1 MKKNKFNNII
11 GLTLVEILIGIVVS
25 MLMMA
30 AMYTSYSIVN
40 NTYSQV
46 TGRATISQSGRDVVG
61 MMMRDIRMAGFKYY
75 GDTVSYYPGNK
86 DIEDMK
92 KSHAPLIITESKDSK
107 ASGSVA
113 IVHIDDKCC
122 DQIDIVYG
130 DYNSEADPGE
140 QFSRYKITYYGSGD
154 APVIITEVEEPD
166 SDNKKKIEYYAIYKS
181 KKRWNESANDWEV
194 CADQCFKGTLVR
206 DYLVDME
213 FIATDNKGKVIDPPP
228 SPINSNNNKL
238 FSIKAV
244 DVRLTFRSKQDFFK
258 SKSTTEKPRLMQG
271 LGNRSRDFEDKFLR
285 ESIVV
290 SIHTRNIG
298 AVN

>member
-46 TGRATISQSGRDVVG
+46 TGRATISRSGRDVVG

-75 GDTVSYYPGNK
+75 GDTVSYVPG
-86 DIEDMK
+86 DTAGTIE
-92 KSHAPLIITESKDSK
+92 KSHAPLIITEQHDSK
-107 ASGSVA
+107 VSGFS
-113 IVHIDDKCC
+113 HIDDKCC
-122 DQIDIVYG
+122 DKIAIVYG

-140 QFSRYKITYYGSGD
+140 QFSRYKITYYGSGH
-154 APVIITEVEEPD
+154 APVKITEIEEAD
-166 SDNKKKIEYYAIYKS
+166 SDEEKLIEYYAIYKS
-181 KKRWNESANDWEV
+181 KEKWNESANDWEV

-213 FIATDNKGKVIDPPP
+213 FIATDHKGKIIDPPP

-244 DVRLTFRSKQDFFK
+244 DVRLTFRSRQEFFK
-258 SKSTTEKPRLMQG
+258 SKKLRLMQG
-271 LGNRSRDFEDKFLR
+271 LSNRSRDFDDEFLR

>member
-46 TGRATISQSGRDVVG
+46 TSRATISRAGRDVVG

-75 GDTVSYYPGNK
+75 GDTVSYVPG
-86 DIEDMK
+86 DTASTIE
-92 KSHAPLIITESKDSK
+92 KSHAPLIITKSKDSK

-130 DYNSEADPGE
+130 DYDFDADPEE
-140 QFSRYKITYYGSGD
+140 QFLRYKITYYGLGHV
-154 APVIITEVEEPD
+154 PVKITGVEESED
-166 SDNKKKIEYYAIYKS
+166 KKIIEYFAIYKS
-181 KKRWNESANDWEV
+181 KKKWNESANDWEV

-213 FIATDNKGKVIDPPP
+213 FIATDNKGKIIDPPP
-228 SPINSNNNKL
+228 SPTNSNNNKL

-244 DVRLTFRSKQDFFK
+244 DVRLTFRSRQDFFR
-258 SKSTTEKPRLMQG
+258 SKKLRLMQG

>member
-46 TGRATISQSGRDVVG
+46 TGRATISRSGRDVVG

-113 IVHIDDKCC
+113 IVHINDKC
-122 DQIDIVYG
+122 
-130 DYNSEADPGE
+130 
-140 QFSRYKITYYGSGD
+140 
-154 APVIITEVEEPD
+154 
-166 SDNKKKIEYYAIYKS
+166 
-181 KKRWNESANDWEV
+181 
-194 CADQCFKGTLVR
+194 
-206 DYLVDME
+206 
-213 FIATDNKGKVIDPPP
+213 
-228 SPINSNNNKL
+228 
-238 FSIKAV
+238 
-244 DVRLTFRSKQDFFK
+244 
-258 SKSTTEKPRLMQG
+258 
-271 LGNRSRDFEDKFLR
+271 
-285 ESIVV
+285 
-290 SIHTRNIG
+290 
-298 AVN
+298 

>member
-46 TGRATISQSGRDVVG
+46 TGRATISRSGRDVVG
-61 MMMRDIRMAGFKYY
+61 MMMRDIRMAGYKYY
-75 GDTVSYYPGNK
+75 GDTASYVPGDK

-92 KSHAPLIITESKDSK
+92 RSHAPLIITKEKDSK
-107 ASGSVA
+107 VSGIAHS
-113 IVHIDDKCC
+113 DDKCC

-130 DYNSEADPGE
+130 DYNSDPDPGE
-140 QFSRYKITYYGSGD
+140 QQFLRYKITYYG
-154 APVIITEVEEPD
+154 ERKPD
-166 SDNKKKIEYYAIYKS
+166 SKYYEIIKS
-181 KKRWNESANDWEV
+181 KKKWNESANDWEV
-194 CADQCFKGTLVR
+194 CDDICFEDAPVR

-213 FIATDNKGKVIDPPP
+213 FIATDKNGKVIDPPP
-228 SPINSNNNKL
+228 TPTNSNNNKL

-244 DVRLTFRSKQDFFK
+244 DVRLTFRSQQYFFK
-258 SKSTTEKPRLMQG
+258 SKKPRLMQG
-271 LGNRSRDFEDKFLR
+271 LGNRSRDFDDQFLR

-290 SIHTRNIG
+290 SVHTRNIG
-298 AVN
+298 EM

>member
-25 MLMMA
+25 MLMMGA
-30 AMYTSYSIVN
+30 LYTSYSIVN

-46 TGRATISQSGRDVVG
+46 TSRATISRAGRDVVG

-75 GDTVSYYPGNK
+75 GDTVSYVPG
-86 DIEDMK
+86 DTAGTLK
-92 KSHAPLIITESKDSK
+92 KSHAPVIITQEGYSSLIHKDTI
-107 ASGSVA
+107 ASGKKHS
-113 IVHIDDKCC
+113 DDKCC

-154 APVIITEVEEPD
+154 ATVKITEIEEAD
-166 SDNKKKIEYYAIYKS
+166 SDEEKLIKYYGIYKS
-181 KKRWNESANDWEV
+181 KKKWNESANDWEV

-228 SPINSNNNKL
+228 SPTNSNNNKL

-244 DVRLTFRSKQDFFK
+244 DVRLTFRSRQDFFK
-258 SKSTTEKPRLMQG
+258 SKKLRLMQG
-271 LGNRSRDFEDKFLR
+271 LGNRSREFFDKFIR

>member
-25 MLMMA
+25 MLMMG

-46 TGRATISQSGRDVVG
+46 TGRATISRSGRDVVG

-75 GDTVSYYPGNK
+75 GDTVSYVPG
-86 DIEDMK
+86 DTASTLE
-92 KSHAPLIITESKDSK
+92 KSHAPLIITKEKPSKFGIID
-107 ASGSVA
+107 
-113 IVHIDDKCC
+113 IDDQCC

-130 DYNSEADPGE
+130 DYNFDPDPGKQ
-140 QFSRYKITYYGSGD
+140 QFLRYKITYYGERS
-154 APVIITEVEEPD
+154 P
-166 SDNKKKIEYYAIYKS
+166 DNKYYEIIKS
-181 KKRWNESANDWEV
+181 KKKWNESANDWEV

-213 FIATDNKGKVIDPPP
+213 FIATDNKGKIIDPPP

-244 DVRLTFRSKQDFFK
+244 DVRLTFRSQQDFFK
-258 SKSTTEKPRLMQG
+258 SKKLRLMQG
-271 LGNRSRDFEDKFLR
+271 LGNRSRDFDDKFLR

-298 AVN
+298 AFN

>member
-25 MLMMA
+25 MLMMG
-30 AMYTSYSIVN
+30 AMYTSYNIVN

-46 TGRATISQSGRDVVG
+46 TSRATISRAGRDVVG
-61 MMMRDIRMAGFKYY
+61 MMMRDIRMAGYKFY
-75 GDTVSYYPGNK
+75 GDNLFYVPG
-86 DIEDMK
+86 DTASTLE
-92 KSHAPLIITESKDSK
+92 KSHAPIIITKKVGRITPGDQKKSN
-107 ASGSVA
+107 
-113 IVHIDDKCC
+113 DKCC

-130 DYNSEADPGE
+130 DYDFDADPEE
-140 QFSRYKITYYGSGD
+140 QFLRYKITYYGLGQV
-154 APVIITEVEEPD
+154 PGKITGVEESED
-166 SDNKKKIEYYAIYKS
+166 KKIIEYFAIYKS
-181 KKRWNESANDWEV
+181 KKKWNESANDWEV

-228 SPINSNNNKL
+228 TPTNSNNNKL

-244 DVRLTFRSKQDFFK
+244 DVRLTFRSKRDFFK
-258 SKSTTEKPRLMQG
+258 SDAEEDEPRLMQG
-271 LGNRSRDFEDKFLR
+271 LGNRSREFIDKYLR
-285 ESIVV
+285 ESILV

-298 AVN
+298 GI

>member
-25 MLMMA
+25 MLMMG

-46 TGRATISQSGRDVVG
+46 TSRATISRAGRDVVG

-75 GDTVSYYPGNK
+75 GDTVSYVPG
-86 DIEDMK
+86 DTASTLE
-92 KSHAPLIITESKDSK
+92 KSHAPLIITKEKPSEFGIID
-107 ASGSVA
+107 
-113 IVHIDDKCC
+113 IDDKCC

-130 DYNSEADPGE
+130 DYDFDAAPEN
-140 QFSRYKITYYGSGD
+140 QFLRYKITYYAKGYGD
-154 APVIITEVEEPD
+154 PDNDGIIT
-166 SDNKKKIEYYAIYKS
+166 YYGIYKS
-181 KKRWNESANDWEV
+181 KKKWNKTDNDWKV
-194 CADQCFKGTLVR
+194 CDDECFEGTLVR

-213 FIATDNKGKVIDPPP
+213 FIATDNKGKIIDPPP

-258 SKSTTEKPRLMQG
+258 SEAKPDKPRLMQG
-271 LGNRSRDFEDKFLR
+271 LGNRSREFIDKYLR
-285 ESIVV
+285 ESILV

-298 AVN
+298 GM

>member
-61 MMMRDIRMAGFKYY
+61 MIMRDIRMAGFKYY
-75 GDTVSYYPGNK
+75 GDTASYVPGDK

-92 KSHAPLIITESKDSK
+92 KSHAPLIITKEKDSK
-107 ASGSVA
+107 VSGIAHS
-113 IVHIDDKCC
+113 DDKCC

-130 DYNSEADPGE
+130 DYDFDAAPGE
-140 QFSRYKITYYGSGD
+140 QFLRYKITYYGSGH
-154 APVIITEVEEPD
+154 APVNIAGIEEPED
-166 SDNKKKIEYYAIYKS
+166 KKIIEYYAIYKS
-181 KKRWNESANDWEV
+181 KKKWNESANDWEV

-213 FIATDNKGKVIDPPP
+213 FIATDNKGKIIDPPP

-244 DVRLTFRSKQDFFK
+244 DVRLTFRSQQDFFK
-258 SKSTTEKPRLMQG
+258 SK
-271 LGNRSRDFEDKFLR
+271 N
-285 ESIVV
+285 
-290 SIHTRNIG
+290 
-298 AVN
+298 